1 MYGVKD
7 VMDITGYKEG
17 KARNVIITLQ
27 KQLKKEKPEYIP
39 LTARIP
45 IKYFNQ
51 NVLCI
56 DSEEPQNKKSS

>member
-1 MYGVKD
+1 MYGVKE
-7 VMDITGYKEG
+7 VMKITGYKES

-27 KQLKKEKPEYIP
+27 KQLKKERPDYIP

-56 DSEEPQNKKSS
+56 DSEESQIKKSS

>member
-51 NVLCI
+51 SVLCI
-56 DSEEPQNKKSS
+56 NSEEPQNKKSS